1 MREGKKERKKER
13 EREEQERRTRHN
25 KTVEGTDPEAKQK
38 LGICCKIGKI
48 GFKEFDGNK
57 LNKCPEKGIA
67 QILFNFLVGK
77 PVSEEEEE
85 E

>member
-1 MREGKKERKKER
+1 MKEPTQKY
-13 EREEQERRTRHN
+13 N
-25 KTVEGTDPEAKQK
+25 KNWGLQQ
-38 LGICCKIGKI
+38 GKI

-57 LNKCPEKGIA
+57 LNNCPEKGIA

-85 E
+85 EEEAEEAEGEGEIIYIIVIMILVT